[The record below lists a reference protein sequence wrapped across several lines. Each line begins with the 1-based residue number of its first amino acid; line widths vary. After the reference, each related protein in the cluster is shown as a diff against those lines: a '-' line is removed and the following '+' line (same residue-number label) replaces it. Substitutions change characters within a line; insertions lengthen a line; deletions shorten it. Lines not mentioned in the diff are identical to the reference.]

1 MGTILTK
8 HKDIIMKRKT
18 KLKDGY
24 YFRIDK
30 DTKSEVERDILD
42 SMVIVTDGKV
52 KEFYQCY
59 VKRWVENSG
68 VNYTDRFWQLE
79 FMGGL

>member
-1 MGTILTK
+1 
-8 HKDIIMKRKT
+8 MKSKPRNKV

-24 YFRIDK
+24 YFRIPKETNKSIEK
-30 DTKSEVERDILD
+30 DYLD
-42 SMVIVTDGKV
+42 SIVIVTDGKV

-79 FMGGL
+79 FMGDL